1 MMVSLIEKIAVLHVH
16 TDASDGTGSIEQVI
30 RMARDAGVDILG
42 INDHNT
48 LDARERG
55 FGGWNSSLFVLAG
68 AELEDS
74 AENSHLLVYGIDEL
88 PRTWDTL
95 EQISFV
101 NGHGGIAIAAHP
113 TEAPGKLPRTRSYSW
128 KAGNATE
135 GLSGVEVWNY
145 MSLWKKGISPFNA
158 AAKLKSPDRH
168 VEHPDPKAVEFW
180 ERTGGCAIA
189 GPDAHALRFGIG
201 RFRLEIF
208 PYDMMFRR
216 LLTHIL
222 LDENL
227 SDSDEI
233 AEKQIVSALRNGS
246 CFTSNVLH
254 GDASGFRAVRED
266 GGILLNLPGKGEV
279 TISHSGAVLWQN
291 HLEAGSHRINC
302 KVTERVSISVF
313 REGRTWIYCAV
324 Q

>member
-1 MMVSLIEKIAVLHVH
+1 MAGLIEKKAVLHVH
-16 TDASDGTGSIEQVI
+16 TNASDGTGSIDEVI
-30 RMARDAGVDILG
+30 RIADAADVDILG

-88 PRTWDTL
+88 PGTLDTRD
-95 EQISFV
+95 QISFV
-101 NGHGGIAIAAHP
+101 NEKGGIAIAAHP
-113 TEAPGKLPRTRSYSW
+113 TEAPGNLPRTRSYSW
-128 KAGNATE
+128 KAGNAIE

-145 MSLWKKGISPFNA
+145 MSLWKKDISLFNA
-158 AAKLKSPDRH
+158 AAKLRHPDRH
-168 VEHPDPKAVEFW
+168 VEHPDPSAVEFW

-201 RFRLEIF
+201 RIRLEVF
-208 PYDMMFRR
+208 PYDMMFSR

-222 LDENL
+222 LDEDL
-227 SDSDEI
+227 SDSDEV
-233 AEKQIVSALRNGS
+233 AEKQICSALREGS

-254 GDASGFRAVRED
+254 GDASGFRAGREE
-266 GGILLNLPGKGEV
+266 GCILLDLPGAGEV
-279 TISHSGAVLWQN
+279 TINRSGAVLWQD
-291 HLEAGSHRINC
+291 HLEAGSHRISSR
-302 KVTERVSISVF
+302 VTERVSISVF
-313 REGRTWIYCAV
+313 REGRTWIYCAIL
-324 Q
+324 

>member
-1 MMVSLIEKIAVLHVH
+1 MVNPIEKKAVLHVH
-16 TDASDGTGSIEQVI
+16 TDASDGTGSIEEVI
-30 RMARDAGVDILG
+30 RMATAAGVDILG

-74 AENSHLLVYGIDEL
+74 EENSHLLVYGIDEL
-88 PRTWDTL
+88 PRTRDTL

-101 NGHGGIAIAAHP
+101 NGKGGIAIAAHP

-128 KAGNATE
+128 KAGSAVD
-135 GLSGVEVWNY
+135 GLAGVEVWNY

-158 AAKLKSPDRH
+158 VAKLKSPDRY
-168 VEHPDPKAVEFW
+168 VEHPDSKAVEFW

-189 GPDAHALRFGIG
+189 GPDAHALIFGVG
-201 RFRLEIF
+201 RARLEVF
-208 PYDMMFRR
+208 PYDMLFRR

-222 LDENL
+222 LDANL
-227 SDSDEI
+227 SDSDDI
-233 AEKQIVSALRNGS
+233 AEKQILSALRRGS

-254 GDASGFRAVRED
+254 GDASGFRAGRED
-266 GGILLNLPGKGEV
+266 GCILLNLPGAGEV
-279 TISHSGAVLWQN
+279 TVSKSGSVLWQD
-291 HLEAGSHRINC
+291 HLEAGNHRLRCEI
-302 KVTERVSISVF
+302 TERISISVF
-313 REGRTWIYCAV
+313 REGRTWIYGAI

>member
-1 MMVSLIEKIAVLHVH
+1 MFNQIEKKAVLHVH
-16 TDASDGTGSIEQVI
+16 TDASDGTGSIEEVI
-30 RMARDAGVDILG
+30 RKASAAGVDILG

-88 PRTWDTL
+88 PRTWDTH

-101 NGHGGIAIAAHP
+101 NGSGGIAIAAHP
-113 TEAPGKLPRTRSYSW
+113 TESPGKLPRTRSYFW
-128 KAGNATE
+128 TAGNE
-135 GLSGVEVWNY
+135 NNGLAGVEVWNY
-145 MSLWKKGISPFNA
+145 MSLWKKDISLFNA
-158 AAKLKSPDRH
+158 LSKMKSPDRH
-168 VEHPDPKAVEFW
+168 VEHPDSKAVEFW

-201 RFRLEIF
+201 RAGLEVF

-222 LDENL
+222 LDANL
-227 SDSDEI
+227 SDSDDI
-233 AEKQIVSALRNGS
+233 AEKQILSALRQGS

-254 GDASGFRAVRED
+254 GDASGFRAGMED
-266 GGILLNLPGKGEV
+266 GCILLNLPGAGEV
-279 TISHSGAVLWQN
+279 TVSKSGAVLWQD
-291 HLEAGSHRINC
+291 HLEAGNHRLSC
-302 KVTERVSISVF
+302 EVTERFSISVL
-313 REGRTWIYCAV
+313 REGRTWIYGAI

>member
-1 MMVSLIEKIAVLHVH
+1 MVNPIEKKAVLHVH
-16 TDASDGTGSIEQVI
+16 TDASDGTGSIEEVI
-30 RMARDAGVDILG
+30 RMATAAGVDILG

-74 AENSHLLVYGIDEL
+74 EEDSHLLVYGIDEL
-88 PRTWDTL
+88 PRTRDTL

-101 NGHGGIAIAAHP
+101 NGKGGIAIAAHP

-128 KAGNATE
+128 KAGSAVD
-135 GLSGVEVWNY
+135 GLAGVEVWNY

-158 AAKLKSPDRH
+158 VAKLKSPDRY
-168 VEHPDPKAVEFW
+168 VEHPDSKAVEFW

-189 GPDAHALRFGIG
+189 GPDAHALIFGVG
-201 RFRLEIF
+201 RARLEVF
-208 PYDMMFRR
+208 PYDMLFRR

-222 LDENL
+222 LDANL
-227 SDSDEI
+227 SDSDDI
-233 AEKQIVSALRNGS
+233 AEKQILSALRQGS

-254 GDASGFRAVRED
+254 GDASGFRAGRED
-266 GGILLNLPGKGEV
+266 GCILLNLPGAGEV
-279 TISHSGAVLWQN
+279 TVSKSGSVLWQD
-291 HLEAGSHRINC
+291 HLEAGNHRLRCEI
-302 KVTERVSISVF
+302 TERISISVF
-313 REGRTWIYCAV
+313 REGRTWIYGAI

>member
-1 MMVSLIEKIAVLHVH
+1 MVSLIEKKAILHVH
-16 TDASDGTGSIEQVI
+16 TNASDGTGSIEEVI
-30 RMARDAGVDILG
+30 RMARTSGASILG

-88 PRTWDTL
+88 PRTRDTQ

-101 NGHGGIAIAAHP
+101 NESGGIAIAAHP

-128 KAGNATE
+128 KGGNDTN

-145 MSLWKKGISPFNA
+145 MSLWKKGISLFNA
-158 AAKLKSPDRH
+158 AAKLRNPDRY
-168 VEHPDPKAVEFW
+168 VEHPSPTAIEFW
-180 ERTGGCAIA
+180 EGTGGCAIA
-189 GPDAHALRFGIG
+189 GPDAHALRFGLG
-201 RFRLEIF
+201 RFRLEVF

-222 LDENL
+222 LYKNL
-227 SDSDEI
+227 SDSDDI
-233 AEKQIVSALRNGS
+233 AEKQILSALRRGS
-246 CFTSNVLH
+246 CFTSNVLY
-254 GDASGFRAVRED
+254 GDASGFRAGRED
-266 GGILLNLPGKGEV
+266 ECILLRLPGAGKV
-279 TISHSGAVLWQN
+279 TISKSGYILWQD
-291 HLEAGSHRINC
+291 HLEAGSHRISSEI
-302 KVTERVSISVF
+302 TGRVSIRVF
-313 REGRTWIYCAV
+313 REGRTWIYCGIP
-324 Q
+324 